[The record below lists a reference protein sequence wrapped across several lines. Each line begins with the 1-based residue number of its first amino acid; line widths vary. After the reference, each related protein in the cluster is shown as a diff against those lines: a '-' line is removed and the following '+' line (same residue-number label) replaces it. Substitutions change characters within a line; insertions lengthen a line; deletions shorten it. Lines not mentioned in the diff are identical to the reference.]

1 MAPASLAFSA
11 AGITALEA
19 VLMQAATQGQTIVAA
34 SGDAG
39 SSACYQS
46 PTTTN
51 PPLATQEELAVSYPA
66 SSQYVTGVGGTEI
79 TAADDVSTNSTYWL
93 AQEHL

>member
-1 MAPASLAFSA
+1 MRQCCSR
-11 AGITALEA
+11 
-19 VLMQAATQGQTIVAA
+19 QRTQGQTIVAA

-39 SSACYQS
+39 STACYVS

-51 PPLATQEELAVSYPA
+51 PTLPQQEALAVSYPA

-79 TAADDVSTNSTYWL
+79 TAANDASTNTTYW
-93 AQEHL
+93 ASHRQ